1 MKKITLLAV
10 IFVIAVSCSG
20 KKQVARAL
28 NSGNYNEAIY
38 DALKRLQANK
48 EAKRNQEFKVLLK
61 DAYVKANTRDLE
73 AIKNLRAA
81 KNPEFYQR
89 IYETYLALDERQNAV
104 RPILP
109 LVYNGRE
116 IKFKFV
122 DYTPSILAAREDVS
136 NFKYETSLDLLETDD
151 KALIRE
157 AYHQL
162 AYIERINP
170 NYEDTRELMQEA
182 HERGTVHIA
191 VSIENQTRQV
201 IPRRLEAALLDFNT
215 YGLDQFWMAY
225 HGNPDPKNDYD
236 YAMQLQ
242 LAQINIS
249 PERLREREFVRER
262 DIKDGWQYKL
272 DANGNVMKD
281 SLGNDIKEDKIIR
294 VRARL
299 FETIQEK
306 SSQIV
311 ARVVFSDLKNQ
322 EVIESFPIDSGFVFE
337 NFFARFRGD
346 KRALSRED
354 LDLIRNR
361 AIPYPTNEQMVFD
374 SGEDLKL
381 KLKRI
386 IQDYRL

>member
-10 IFVIAVSCSG
+10 VFVIAVSCSG
-20 KKQVARAL
+20 KKQVARSL
-28 NSGNYNEAIY
+28 NTGNYNEAIY
-38 DALKRLQANK
+38 DALNRLQRNK
-48 EAKRNQEFKVLLK
+48 EAKRNQEFKPMLK
-61 DAYVKANTRDLE
+61 DAFVRANQRDIE
-73 AIKNLRAA
+73 AINNLSASN
-81 KNPEFYQR
+81 NPEYYQR
-89 IYETYLALDERQNAV
+89 IYETYIALDERQNAV

-109 LVYNGRE
+109 LIYKGRE

-122 DYTPSILAAREDVS
+122 DYTQNILAAREDVS
-136 NFKYETSLDLLETDD
+136 DFKYERSLELLESDD
-151 KALIRE
+151 KYLIRE
-157 AYHQL
+157 AYNEL

-182 HERGTVHIA
+182 RERGTVHIA
-191 VSIENQTRQV
+191 VAIKNQTRQV
-201 IPRRLEAALLDFNT
+201 IPTRLEAALLDFNT

-225 HGNPDPKNDYD
+225 HGNPDPKNEYD

-249 PERLREREFVRER
+249 PERVSEREFIRERE
-262 DIKDGWQYKL
+262 IKDGWQYVL

-299 FETIQEK
+299 FETLQQK
-306 SSQIV
+306 TSQIV
-311 ARVVFSDLKNQ
+311 AQVVFSDVQNQ

-337 NFFARFRGD
+337 NYFARFRGD

-361 AIPYPTNEQMVFD
+361 AVPFPTNEQMVFD
-374 SGEDLKL
+374 NGEDLKL

>member
-1 MKKITLLAV
+1 MKKHTLIVVTALLLLA
-10 IFVIAVSCSG
+10 CSG
-20 KKQVARAL
+20 KKQVAKAL
-28 NSGNYNEAIY
+28 NTGNYNEAIY
-38 DALKRLQANK
+38 DALRRLQNNK
-48 EAKRNQEFKVLLK
+48 DAKRNQEFKPMLK
-61 DAYVKANTRDLE
+61 DAYLKANARDVE
-73 AIKNLRAA
+73 AITSLKASN
-81 KNPEFYQR
+81 NPEFYQR
-89 IYETYLALDERQNAV
+89 IYETFVALNERQNAIK
-104 RPILP
+104 PILP
-109 LVYNGRE
+109 LIYNGRE

-122 DYTPSILAAREDVS
+122 DYTENILAAREEVS
-136 NFKYETSLDLLETDD
+136 NYKYEQSLELLETED
-151 KALIRE
+151 KALIRQ
-157 AYHQL
+157 AYSEL

-182 HERGTVHIA
+182 HERGTIHIA
-191 VSIENQTRQV
+191 VAIENQTRQI
-201 IPRRLEAALLDFNT
+201 IPQRLEAALLDFNT

-225 HGNPDPKNDYD
+225 HGNPDPNGQYD

-249 PERLREREFVRER
+249 PERVREREFIRER
-262 DIKDGWQYKL
+262 DVKDGWQYRL

-294 VRARL
+294 VRAQL

-306 SSQIV
+306 SSQII
-311 ARVVFSDLKNQ
+311 ARVVFSDLQNN
-322 EVIESFPIDSGFVFE
+322 EIIENFPIDSGFVFE
-337 NFFARFRGD
+337 NYFARFRGD
-346 KRALSRED
+346 KRALTPED

-361 AIPYPTNEQMVFD
+361 AVPFPSNEQMVFD

>member
-61 DAYVKANTRDLE
+61 DAYVKANARDLE
-73 AIKNLRAA
+73 AIKNLKAA

-157 AYHQL
+157 AYNQL

-225 HGNPDPKNDYD
+225 HGNPEPNTDYD